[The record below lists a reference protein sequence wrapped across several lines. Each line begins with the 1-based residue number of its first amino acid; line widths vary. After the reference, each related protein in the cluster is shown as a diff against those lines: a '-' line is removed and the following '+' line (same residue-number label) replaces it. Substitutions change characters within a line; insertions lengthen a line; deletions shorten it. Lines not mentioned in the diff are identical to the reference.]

1 MYLLKLTEKPQ
12 ICSRKNK
19 ILKEYYLKDF
29 SIYIGNDV
37 FERLLENLIERS
49 YSKVFVVVDENTEKY
64 CLPALSKYLFDI
76 KLIRIRAG
84 EQNKNIQTAQLIW
97 NELQDRNADR
107 NSVLINLGGG
117 IVGDIGGF
125 CAATFKRGMDY
136 INVPTTLL
144 AMVDSSIGGKTGID
158 YNGLKN
164 AIGVIQQP
172 TAIYI
177 NPDLLHTLPKE
188 ELLNGFAE
196 IIKHGLILDKTYF
209 EKIIKIGFDDWS
221 KISTL
226 IHGSIKLKLD
236 VVKKDPTER
245 SYRKILNFG
254 HTVGHAIEAY
264 SLMKDKKP
272 LKHGEAVAIGMICE
286 AYLSKVELDLSNKE
300 LRQISD
306 FISKYFNKYS
316 LRSIL
321 SPELIRI
328 MKQDK
333 KNEQDDAINFT
344 LLKKIGKGSVNHV
357 CSETQITAA
366 LNYYDG
372 L

>member
-1 MYLLKLTEKPQ
+1 LLG
-12 ICSRKNK
+12 KNK
-19 ILKEYYLKDF
+19 TLKEYYLKDF

-37 FERLLENLIERS
+37 FEVLLENLIERS
-49 YSKVFVVVDENTEKY
+49 YSKVFVLVDQNTEKY
-64 CLPALSKYLFDI
+64 CLPGLTKYLFDI
-76 KLIRIRAG
+76 KLIRIQSG
-84 EQNKNIQTAQLIW
+84 EQNKNLQTAQHIW
-97 NELQDRNADR
+97 DELLRQNADR

-117 IVGDIGGF
+117 VVGDIGGF
-125 CAATFKRGMDY
+125 CASTYKRGMDY

-164 AIGVIQQP
+164 VIGVISQP
-172 TAIYI
+172 KAIYI
-177 NPDLLHTLPKE
+177 NPDLLHSLHKD

-209 EKIIKIGFDDWS
+209 EKITKTGFDDWS
-221 KISTL
+221 KIGAL
-226 IHGSIKLKLD
+226 IYGSIKLKLD
-236 VVKKDPTER
+236 VVRKDPTEK

-286 AYLSKVELDLSNKE
+286 AYLSKVLLDLSNKD

-306 FISKYFNKYS
+306 FISRYFSKYS
-316 LRSIL
+316 LRTIL
-321 SPELIRI
+321 SPELINI
-328 MKQDK
+328 MRQDK
-333 KNEQDDAINFT
+333 KNEQDDEINFT
-344 LLKKIGKGSVNHV
+344 LLKKIGKGSVNHI
-357 CSETQITAA
+357 CTETQITAA
-366 LNYYDG
+366 LNYYDS

>member
-1 MYLLKLTEKPQ
+1 MTEKPQ

-64 CLPALSKYLFDI
+64 CLPVLSKYLFDMR
-76 KLIRIRAG
+76 LIRIRAG
-84 EQNKNIQTAQLIW
+84 EQNKDIQTAQLIW
-97 NELQDRNADR
+97 DELQEQKADR

-117 IVGDIGGF
+117 VVSDIGGF

-144 AMVDSSIGGKTGID
+144 AMVDASIGGKTGVD
-158 YNGLKN
+158 YNGFKN
-164 AIGVIQQP
+164 TIGVISQP
-172 TAIYI
+172 QAIYI
-177 NPDLLHTLPKE
+177 NP
-188 ELLNGFAE
+188 ELLNTLHKDELQNGFAE
-196 IIKHGLILDKTYF
+196 IIKHGLILDKAYF
-209 EKIIKIGFDDWS
+209 EKILKIGFDDWS

-236 VVKKDPTER
+236 VIRKDPTEKA
-245 SYRKILNFG
+245 YRKILNFG

-264 SLMKDKKP
+264 SLINDKKP
-272 LKHGEAVAIGMICE
+272 LKHGEAVAVGMICE
-286 AYLSKVELDLSNKE
+286 AYLSKIQLDLSNKE
-300 LRQISD
+300 LRQITD
-306 FISKYFNKYS
+306 FISTYFTKYS

-328 MKQDK
+328 MRQDK
-333 KNEQDDAINFT
+333 KNDQEDAINFT
-344 LLKKIGKGSVNHV
+344 LLKRIGKGSVNHI
-357 CSETQITAA
+357 CSENQITAA
-366 LNYYDG
+366 LNYYDS